1 MKKLLF
7 VVNTTSFFISHRLPI
22 ALAAKAAGYE
32 VHIATGT
39 LKSEAS
45 PIMSKY
51 GLIYHQL
58 PLSRCGRNFI
68 FELRS
73 LWAIKK
79 LMDDIE
85 PDIVHLVTI
94 KAVIYGGLAAR
105 LAKVKALVAAISGL
119 GSVFTANGY
128 VAILVRRL
136 VISFYVFALKHPN
149 LTVIF
154 QNNNDRSI
162 LIEVGAVLPEQ
173 TILVPG
179 SGVDLNEYIY
189 LPEPNG
195 IPIVVFAS
203 RLLKEKGLLDFVA
216 SARLLKQRGV
226 EARFLIAGTPDPENS
241 SSITDE
247 ELSAWQLEGIV
258 EILGF
263 RRDVAQLFSESN
275 IICLPSYYGEGLPK
289 VLIEAAACGR
299 TIITTDHNGC
309 RDAII
314 AGNTGLLVSPRDPV
328 ALADALEILINDFE
342 RRIQMGYAAR
352 QYAEKKFGIS
362 SVVDTH
368 LRVYQELT
376 SNGEQQ

>member
-7 VVNTTSFFISHRLPI
+7 VVNTTSFFLSHRLPI
-22 ALAAKAAGYE
+22 ALAAKDAGYE

-39 LKSEAS
+39 IQSEAEPLIS
-45 PIMSKY
+45 QH

-58 PLSRCGRNFI
+58 PLSRSGRNFI

-79 LMDDIE
+79 LME
-85 PDIVHLVTI
+85 KLRPDIVHLVTI

-105 LAKVKALVAAISGL
+105 LTKIKALVAAISGL

-128 VAILVRRL
+128 TAILTRRL
-136 VISFYVFALKHPN
+136 VILFYRLALKHPN
-149 LTVIF
+149 QTVVF

-162 LIEVGAVLPEQ
+162 LIEVRAVLPEQ
-173 TILVPG
+173 TILVTG
-179 SGVDLNEYIY
+179 SGIDLNEYVH

-195 IPIVVFAS
+195 IPVIVFAS

-226 EARFLIAGTPDPENS
+226 EARFLVAGTPDPDNPS
-241 SSITDE
+241 TITE
-247 ELSAWQLEGIV
+247 AELSAWQVEGIV
-258 EILGF
+258 EILGY
-263 RRDVAQLFSESN
+263 RSDIAQLFSQSH
-275 IICLPSYYGEGLPK
+275 IVCLPSYYGEGLPK
-289 VLIEAAACGR
+289 VLIEAAGCGR
-299 TIITTDHNGC
+299 VAVTTDHTGC

-314 AGNTGLLVSPRDPV
+314 AGKTGLLVSPRDPV
-328 ALADALEILINDFE
+328 ALADALEILINDSE
-342 RRIQMGYAAR
+342 RRIQMGAVAR
-352 QYAEKKFGIS
+352 QHAEKEFDIC

-376 SNGEQQ
+376 SKGEQQ